1 MHSIGKNLF
10 IVLAMSH
17 ATFVM
22 ASEKAVTVFPAEG
35 NKQCADYA
43 ANDRIIQMGTNS
55 PMPAGMVMGS
65 ENPRDADAV
74 GESASYTVSGGK
86 VVGFSAATTP
96 VDFAILKS
104 NRNIAVIIYPS
115 GGVTSD
121 SNMQLL
127 VNDVPQ
133 TVTAI
138 SLCYGLGN
146 AAPQPPLA
154 TPIKSC
160 NLEASLDQTGVSCP
174 TGGRA
179 LVCNFELDQPFY
191 GLNDGSDTCCVCNDP
206 NSVLQECDPTLAA
219 GQEGACVLTA
229 AEKADR
235 QPPLPAG
242 EVTTHIELNNDPYFC
257 TTVAGIRKCYL
268 Y

>member
-1 MHSIGKNLF
+1 MHTLGRNL
-10 IVLAMSH
+10 ITALIMSH
-17 ATFVM
+17 ATFTL
-22 ASEKAVTVFPAEG
+22 ASDKAVTVFPAEG

-43 ANDRIIQMGTNS
+43 ANNLIIQMGTNS
-55 PMPAGMVMGS
+55 PQTSGVVIGS
-65 ENPRDADAV
+65 ENPRDVDTE
-74 GESASYTVSGGK
+74 GESASYTVSDGK

-104 NRNIAVIIYPS
+104 SRNVSVIIYPS
-115 GGVTSD
+115 GGVTAD
-121 SNMQLL
+121 SNMQL
-127 VNDVPQ
+127 VVGGVPQ
-133 TVTAI
+133 TVSAI

-160 NLEASLDQTGVSCP
+160 NLEATLDQTGVSCP

-206 NSVLQECDPTLAA
+206 NSVLQECNPELAA
-219 GQEGACVLTA
+219 GEEGACVLTA